1 MKVKKN
7 RDIYN
12 IYLSERQILLLETA
26 LGKLCKLESLIGE
39 GAELASFSKGLARN
53 LELARIAVP
62 RKYKTR
68 TKITLEEIDKINMLW
83 FVNNRNRSA
92 IARALGRSSQACEK
106 YLFKTKQEWL
116 HWSENLREG

>member
-1 MKVKKN
+1 M
-7 RDIYN
+7 
-12 IYLSERQILLLETA
+12 
-26 LGKLCKLESLIGE
+26 GKLCKLEPLVGE

-62 RKYKTR
+62 RKYKPR

-83 FVNNRNRSA
+83 FVEKKNRSQ
-92 IARALGRSSQACEK
+92 IAKAMGRSSQACEK